1 MDEDFLIKELEYK
14 AVRSSGPGGQHANK
28 ASTKV
33 ELYFDIANSTA
44 ISDRERERLIKKLS
58 GRINQDGVLKMS
70 SEESRSQ
77 HTNKEIVTG
86 LFLFELKEA
95 LKRPKPRKKT
105 KPTKASKIK
114 RLKAKK
120 KKAEIKANR
129 KDPLK
134 H

>member
-1 MDEDFLIKELEYK
+1 MNEEIILNELDFK

-28 ASTKV
+28 TATKV
-33 ELYFDIANSTA
+33 ELSFDVENSEG
-44 ISDRERERLIKKLS
+44 ISENEKHRIQKKLA
-58 GRINQDGVLKMS
+58 GRINKEGFLKMN
-70 SEESRSQ
+70 SEDSRSQ
-77 HTNKEIVTG
+77 HTNKELVIQN
-86 LFLFELKEA
+86 FLFELKEA

-120 KKAEIKANR
+120 KKSEIKANR

-134 H
+134 